1 MISECERALP
11 SVTQEAERVT
21 EAADA
26 AGVTLRVTGGVGV
39 ALTCHSASD
48 DLLARPY
55 SDIDVVGHARDRE
68 LIIDLLSR
76 LGYEPDEMFNA
87 MHGAR
92 RLFFWDGANNRQFDV
107 FLDKVEMCHV
117 IDLRERLR
125 GPGPAI
131 TYADLLLMKLQIVES
146 NEKDLRDIVCLLA
159 DQDFTHGG
167 DAGIDLAYLAELA
180 ANDWG
185 LWRTVT
191 MVARRA
197 DAWAAQLTGFA
208 SRERVHEQVCRF
220 IDALE
225 DVPKSR
231 AWKLRA
237 RIGERKRWYTLP
249 EEAQ

>member
-1 MISECERALP
+1 MISERERALE
-11 SVTQEAERVT
+11 SVTEEAERVT
-21 EAADA
+21 AAADA

-39 ALTCHSASD
+39 ALTCDSAH
-48 DLLARPY
+48 LEELARPY
-55 SDIDVVGHARDRE
+55 SDIDVVGHARERE
-68 LIIDLLSR
+68 SIAALLSD
-76 LGYEPDEMFNA
+76 LGYAPDEMFNA

-92 RLFFWDGANNRQFDV
+92 RLFFWDDANNRQFDV

-125 GPGPAI
+125 CPGPAV

-146 NEKDLRDIVCLLA
+146 NEKDLRDIVCLLT
-159 DQDFTHGG
+159 DQDFTEGE
-167 DAGIDLAYLAELA
+167 DEGIDLAYLADLA
-180 ANDWG
+180 ADDWG

-197 DAWAAQLTGFA
+197 DTWAAQLAGLT
-208 SRERVHEQVCRF
+208 SRERVHSQVLRF
-220 IDALE
+220 LEALE

-249 EEAQ
+249 EEAH

>member
-1 MISECERALP
+1 MVSERERALE
-11 SVTQEAERVT
+11 SVTEEAGRVT
-21 EAADA
+21 EAAEA

-39 ALTCHSASD
+39 ALTCHSAGQ

-55 SDIDVVGHARDRE
+55 SDIDVVGHARERE
-68 LIIDLLSR
+68 SIISLLTG
-76 LGYEPDEMFNA
+76 LGYAADEMFNA

-92 RLFFWDGANNRQFDV
+92 RLFFWDEANNRQFDV

-117 IDLRERLR
+117 IDLRDRLR
-125 GPGPAI
+125 GPGPAL

-146 NEKDLRDIVCLLA
+146 NEKDLRDIICLLT
-159 DQDFTHGG
+159 DQDFTDGV
-167 DAGIDLAYLAELA
+167 DEGIDLAYLAELA

-197 DAWAAQLTGFA
+197 DAWAAQLTGLA
-208 SRERVHEQVCRF
+208 SRDRVHRQVCSF
-220 IDALE
+220 LEALE
-225 DVPKSR
+225 DAPKSR

-249 EEAQ
+249 EEAH

>member
-1 MISECERALP
+1 MISERERALE
-11 SVTQEAERVT
+11 SVTEEAERVAG
-21 EAADA
+21 AADA

-39 ALTCHSASD
+39 ALTCHSAGH

-55 SDIDVVGHARDRE
+55 SDIDVVGHARERE
-68 LIIDLLSR
+68 PIIALLSG
-76 LGYEPDEMFNA
+76 LGYAPDEMFNA
-87 MHGAR
+87 VHGAR
-92 RLFFWDGANNRQFDV
+92 RLFFWDEVNQRQFDV

-125 GPGPAI
+125 GPGPAL

-146 NEKDLRDIVCLLA
+146 NEKDLRDIVCLLS
-159 DQDFTHGG
+159 DQEFTEGG
-167 DAGIDLAYLAELA
+167 DDGIDISYLAELA

-191 MVARRA
+191 MIARRA
-197 DAWAAQLTGFA
+197 DAWAAQLPGLT
-208 SRERVHEQVCRF
+208 SRERVHRQACRF
-220 IDALE
+220 VEALE

-249 EEAQ
+249 EEAH